1 MIKTEKS
8 LFSYLIILT
17 YKRSVYKLHS
27 EKTLVIVSI
36 FSLSGPAYILDAI
49 FFRQFSNLFIHSD
62 KGGLM
67 KWSVAKPPLWKYVN
81 KSEFNKPINW
91 LALVNDYHWKSYSI
105 VNITPVVLKPF
116 WSLY

>member
-36 FSLSGPAYILDAI
+36 FSLSGPAYILDVI
-49 FFRQFSNLFIHSD
+49 FFRHNFLICLYILIRVVWWND
-62 KGGLM
+62 
-67 KWSVAKPPLWKYVN
+67 LWPNHPYEN
-81 KSEFNKPINW
+81 M
-91 LALVNDYHWKSYSI
+91 
-105 VNITPVVLKPF
+105 
-116 WSLY
+116 

>member
-49 FFRQFSNLFIHSD
+49 FFRHNFLIC
-62 KGGLM
+62 LYI
-67 KWSVAKPPLWKYVN
+67 L
-81 KSEFNKPINW
+81 IR
-91 LALVNDYHWKSYSI
+91 
-105 VNITPVVLKPF
+105 VV
-116 WSLY
+116 